1 MNLEIHNPELLQRVN
16 ARLQSRE
23 FHNVDELLL
32 QALDALDQKVPPPV
46 VTPPVVTPPVVTPRG
61 SLHDFFMNSP
71 LRGADLPLDRE
82 RDFPRAVDLE

>member
-46 VTPPVVTPPVVTPRG
+46 VTPPVVTPRG